1 MRALLT
7 RKTSLAV
14 HSESTGVRSD
24 GSLREMNPEEM
35 IQVPFVFDGTT
46 MCAICLL
53 VATAGMKETSPSAN
67 KFF

>member
-1 MRALLT
+1 
-7 RKTSLAV
+7 
-14 HSESTGVRSD
+14 
-24 GSLREMNPEEM
+24 MNPEEM

-46 MCAICLL
+46 MWAICLL